1 MKRFLSVMLI
11 AVIAVSSVFAMSGY
25 IGASSGYG
33 FRYMKG
39 AEEKTAQIGTY
50 VPVSIDGS
58 SYFGKNDF
66 KIGLSYG
73 AEITQIPL
81 TFKLGS
87 LSLDRE
93 ASEYVWTIAPYAGLS
108 FRYDFGE
115 SFALAGSVNATFDW
129 GSTRNYVKRFCPTAA
144 LDELIPET
152 DTTTHKTIGMMG
164 NLYVNMTMGH
174 INLRA
179 GGLVKGPIASW
190 TTTEIGNQKVTSD
203 MQDMTKTGMFDVVPF
218 IGIGFAY

>member
-1 MKRFLSVMLI
+1 MKKFLSVMLI

-39 AEEKTAQIGTY
+39 AEDKTTQVGTY

-58 SYFGKNDF
+58 TYFGKKDF

-81 TFKLGS
+81 TLKMGS
-87 LSLDRE
+87 LSVDRE
-93 ASEYVWTIAPYAGLS
+93 ASEYVWTLAPYAGLS
-108 FRYDFGE
+108 FRYDFGK

-129 GSTRNYVKRFCPTAA
+129 GSAKNYAKRFYPAAA
-144 LDELIPET
+144 LEDMIP
-152 DTTTHKTIGMMG
+152 DTITHKTIGMMG
-164 NLYVNMTMGH
+164 NLYVNVTMGSV
-174 INLRA
+174 NLRA
-179 GGLVKGPIASW
+179 GGLVKGPIGSW
-190 TTTEIGNQKVTSD
+190 TTEEIAGNKITSD
-203 MQDMTKTGMFDVVPF
+203 MEDMTKTGMFDVVPF